1 MPEGPGLA
9 VVTGAARGIG
19 AAVAGGLAA
28 QGWSLLLVDACAD
41 QPGID
46 YKMPAPAELEAV
58 AERCAREGAPDV
70 DVLEADVGSTEFVP
84 RLVGALAGRS
94 PAAAVAAAGVI
105 AGGPGWATSEEAWST
120 LTEVNL
126 HGVRRLAEGTLPG
139 MIAAGRGRFVA
150 IASAAAL
157 RAMPQLAAYS
167 AAKAATVAFIRAL
180 AGDLAGTGVSANAVC
195 PGSTRG
201 VMLAASA
208 EVYDLR
214 GQEEFASQHLI
225 RRLIEP
231 SEIAEAVVWLCGPAA
246 SALTGAV
253 LPVDGGLTA

>member
-1 MPEGPGLA
+1 

-19 AAVAGGLAA
+19 AAVGAGLAKR
-28 QGWSLLLVDACAD
+28 GWSLLLVDACAD
-41 QPGID
+41 QPGIE
-46 YKMPAPAELEAV
+46 YAMPTPADFERV
-58 AERCAREGAPDV
+58 AERCIRAGARSVET
-70 DVLEADVGSTEFVP
+70 LYADVGSAEFVSS
-84 RLVGALAGRS
+84 LTAALERRS
-94 PAAAVAAAGVI
+94 TAAAISAAGVI
-105 AGGPGWATSEEAWST
+105 AGGPAWGTSEEAWFS
-120 LTEVNL
+120 LMNVNL
-126 HGVRRLAEGTLPG
+126 HGTRRLAEATIPG
-139 MIAAGRGRFVA
+139 MVAAGRGRFVA

-167 AAKAATVAFIRAL
+167 AAKAATVGYVRAL
-180 AGDLAGTGVSANAVC
+180 AGDLAGTGVSANTIC

-208 EVYDLR
+208 EVYDLTA
-214 GQEEFASQHLI
+214 EEDFASQHLI

-231 SEIAEAVVWLCGPAA
+231 EEIAEAVLWLCGPAA